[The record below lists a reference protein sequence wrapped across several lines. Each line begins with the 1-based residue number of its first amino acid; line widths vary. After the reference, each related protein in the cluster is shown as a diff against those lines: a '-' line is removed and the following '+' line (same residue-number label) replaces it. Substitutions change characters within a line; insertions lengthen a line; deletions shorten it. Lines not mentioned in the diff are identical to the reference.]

1 MGVNVHRK
9 LLIETIES
17 KRCPSCG
24 QDFAA
29 EDNFC
34 RLCGSKLVSTKIKV
48 YANLGKRGVTS
59 YSYVLPDGKTFNSK
73 GKLTFK
79 IGNGISFTQDV

>member
-17 KRCPSCG
+17 KKCPNCG
-24 QDFAA
+24 QDFTA

-34 RLCGSKLVSTKIKV
+34 GLCGSKLVSTKIKV
-48 YANLGKRGVTS
+48 YANKK
-59 YSYVLPDGKTFNSK
+59 DGKIEVDQYP
-73 GKLTFK
+73 KLVINLT
-79 IGNGISFTQDV
+79 